1 MVEKETNVNVNY
13 LNTAM
18 ALTGGILLACMIR
31 FNSQLAESSSPMVA
45 SWLAHGIGAFF
56 ALLLLVISRVLKNKQ
71 NENREVTQTLAPKW
85 SYFGGVPGALV
96 VIVAAITVNSD
107 IGLAGTLVLG
117 LIGQIIFG
125 FICDG
130 WGLFGVEKKRM
141 TVQQVKKVSLI
152 VAGSMLII
160 FFRNPS

>member
-1 MVEKETNVNVNY
+1 
-13 LNTAM
+13 M
-18 ALTGGILLACMIR
+18 ALIGGVLLACMIR
-31 FNSQLAESSSPMVA
+31 FNSQLAELSSPMVA
-45 SWLAHGIGAFF
+45 SWLAHGIGSVF
-56 ALLLLVISRVLKNKQ
+56 ALLLLVSSRVLRNQQ
-71 NENREVTQTLAPKW
+71 NGNREETLAPKW

-130 WGLFGVEKKRM
+130 WGLFGVEKKKI
-141 TVQQVKKVSLI
+141 TAQQVKKVSLI
-152 VAGSMLII
+152 VAGSFLII
-160 FFRNPS
+160 FFRSSI

>member
-1 MVEKETNVNVNY
+1 MNVNY
-13 LNTAM
+13 VNTAM
-18 ALTGGILLACMIR
+18 ALIGGVLLACMIR
-31 FNSQLAESSSPMVA
+31 FNSQLAELCSPMVA
-45 SWLAHGIGAFF
+45 SWLAHGIGSVF
-56 ALLLLVISRVLKNKQ
+56 ALLLLVISRVLRNRH
-71 NENREVTQTLAPKW
+71 NGNREVTQTLAPRW

-130 WGLFGVEKKRM
+130 WGLFGVEKKRV
-141 TVQQVKKVSLI
+141 TVQQVKKVFLI
-152 VAGSMLII
+152 VAGSFLII
-160 FFRNPS
+160 FFRSSI